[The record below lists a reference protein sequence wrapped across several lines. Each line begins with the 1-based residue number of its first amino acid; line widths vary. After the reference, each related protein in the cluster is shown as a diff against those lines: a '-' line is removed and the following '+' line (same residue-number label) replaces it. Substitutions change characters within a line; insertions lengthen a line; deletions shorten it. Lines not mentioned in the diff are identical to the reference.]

1 MTSGKPR
8 RPFGLGA
15 YLAVLGLTAV
25 IALVSGIIAAVLESV
40 FGIRGFWAN
49 AALLLVAM
57 SCAMVL
63 CVWWWRG
70 IDEAA
75 REAHKWAWWWG
86 GTGGTLVGASVMM
99 SLQLGDTTPIQSA
112 DLSVGD
118 VVAGSMLAIL
128 LFQLVGYSIAWAAWW
143 LRHR

>member
-1 MTSGKPR
+1 MSSAKPK

-15 YLAVLGLTAV
+15 YLAALGLTAV
-25 IALVSGIIAAVLESV
+25 IALVSMTIAAVLENV
-40 FGIRGFWAN
+40 FGIQGFWAN

-86 GTGGTLVGASVMM
+86 GTGGTFVGVAVIT
-99 SLQLGDTTPIQSA
+99 SLQLGDATSA
-112 DLSVGD
+112 NLMDFSAGDL
-118 VVAGSMLAIL
+118 VAGSMLAIL
-128 LFQLVGYSIAWAAWW
+128 LFQLVGYGIAWAAWW